1 MTGMAQAPASL
12 TGKLILHYKVGQR
25 LGSGGMGEVYL
36 AEDTRLGRQV
46 ALKFLA
52 PSAQRD
58 EESRARLVREARA
71 ASLLRS
77 PNIAVTYDLLEHGDS
92 LFIAME
98 YVEGEVLSDRV
109 ARGPLPVRDAVG
121 VAQQVADAL
130 DEAHGQNIIHRD
142 IKSANLILTRRGL
155 VKVLDFGLAK
165 FERGV
170 EGQLRDVTA
179 IQITSPGL
187 VMGTVAY
194 MAPEQLLGADID
206 HRVDLFALG
215 VVLYEM
221 LAGRLPFAGE
231 TLAEVS
237 DRILRHEPDAL
248 ARFNYAVSPELD
260 TIVRKALQKN
270 PEFRYQSA
278 RELYIDLHNLDRR
291 LEALESSSMTPRRPG
306 SGPKPAFA
314 KTPAGGAAFTRTS
327 AGGPELLAEQRIEQ
341 GERSLAVMAFANVT
355 REPADD
361 WIGEGIAETVTSD
374 LKNVHKLA
382 VIGRAQIFEL
392 LKNMASGRD
401 TSDERLAIELGRRLG
416 AWWVVTGAYQRM
428 GTRIRI
434 TAQVIEVL
442 TASLLKTVKID
453 GAIDDIFELQDR
465 IVFELSRS
473 LDLKVGKAEA
483 EAIARDETRSVEAF
497 EAYSRGLLN
506 MRQASRDSID
516 RAIML
521 FIRATELD
529 PEYASAWASLGG
541 ALQLKGLFL
550 GLTDYADRA
559 ESALRRAI
567 ALQPTLASAHSWL
580 GLSLLM
586 LDRVDEALV
595 SLRQAVQLEPDNAS
609 THQALARALWMGK
622 GQVEEAI
629 AQLRRGVA
637 LNPEGGYSYL
647 QLSFLQSLAGDL
659 DGAEASAR
667 QAIELQERAISGTQ
681 GLLIVGAHARLGY
694 AYYRRRQYERAV
706 DEYRRELM
714 FLSSTDHGLRE
725 RTLIELHQKLS
736 AAYEELGDTEQ
747 SARFGQMAIDEFERR
762 VAAGADD
769 PATRYYV
776 AAVYARRGD
785 LDNTLKHLALPL
797 ARLPLFTPWR
807 LQRDPDFD
815 RVRHHAAFAE
825 KAAST
830 ASRLS

>member
-1 MTGMAQAPASL
+1 MSGMAQAPASL
-12 TGKLILHYKVGQR
+12 SGKVILHYKVGQR
-25 LGSGGMGEVYL
+25 LGAGGMGEVYL

-52 PSAQRD
+52 PAVQRD
-58 EESRARLVREARA
+58 AESRARLVREARA

-98 YVEGEVLSDRV
+98 YVEGELLAQRI
-109 ARGPLPVRDAVG
+109 ARGPLPVREAVG
-121 VAQQVADAL
+121 IAQQVADAL

-165 FERGV
+165 FEDDA
-170 EGQLRDVTA
+170 EAKLRDVTA
-179 IQITSPGL
+179 MQVTSPGL
-187 VMGTVAY
+187 VMGTIAY
-194 MAPEQLLGADID
+194 MAPEQLLGGAID

-221 LAGRLPFAGE
+221 LAGRLPFAGD
-231 TLAEVS
+231 TIAEVS
-237 DRILRHEPDAL
+237 DRILRDEPDAL
-248 ARFNYAVSPELD
+248 ARFNYAVPSDLD
-260 TIVRKALQKN
+260 AIVRKALQK
-270 PEFRYQSA
+270 EAAFRYQSA

-291 LEALESSSMTPRRPG
+291 LEAFDSSGRTSRPG
-306 SGPKPAFA
+306 SGPRPAFL
-314 KTPAGGAAFTRTS
+314 PG
-327 AGGPELLAEQRIEQ
+327 QRVEQ

-355 REPADD
+355 REAADD

-374 LKNVHKLA
+374 LKNVHNLA

-392 LKNMASGRD
+392 LKTMASGRE
-401 TSDERLAIELGRRLG
+401 TSDDRLAIELGRRLG

-428 GTRIRI
+428 ATRIRI

-442 TASLLKTVKID
+442 TATLIKTVKID
-453 GAIDDIFELQDR
+453 GRIDDIFELQDR

-483 EAIARDETRSVEAF
+483 EAIERDETHSVEAF

-506 MRQASRDSID
+506 LRQATRDSID

-529 PEYASAWASLGG
+529 PQYAAAWASLGG
-541 ALQLKGLFL
+541 AFQLKGMFL
-550 GLTDYADRA
+550 GLPDYATRA
-559 ESALRRAI
+559 ADALRRAL
-567 ALQPTLASAHSWL
+567 ALQPTLAAAHSWL
-580 GLSLLM
+580 GLSLL
-586 LDRVDEALV
+586 LLGRVDEALA
-595 SLRQAVQLEPDNAS
+595 SLREAVQLEPDNAS
-609 THQALARALWMGK
+609 VRQAFARALWMGK
-622 GQVEEAI
+622 GDVEEAI
-629 AQLRRGVA
+629 AQLRTGVA

-647 QLSFLQSLAGDL
+647 QLSFLESLAGDL
-659 DGAEASAR
+659 DAAEASAR
-667 QAIELQERAISGTQ
+667 NAIELQERAISGTQ

-694 AYYRRRQYERAV
+694 VFYRRGDYDRAL
-706 DEYRRELM
+706 DEYRRELR

-736 AAYEELGDTEQ
+736 AAYGASGDEEQ
-747 SARFGQMAIDEFERR
+747 SARFAQMAIDAFERR
-762 VAAGADD
+762 LAEGADD

-797 ARLPLFTPWR
+797 TRLPFFTPWR
-807 LQRDPDFD
+807 VQRDPDFD
-815 RVRHHAAFAE
+815 RVRQHAALAE
-825 KAAST
+825 RIGST
-830 ASRLS
+830 ARIS

>member
-1 MTGMAQAPASL
+1 MAQAPASL
-12 TGKLILHYKVGQR
+12 TGKLVLHYRVAQR
-25 LGSGGMGEVYL
+25 LGAGGMGEVYL

-98 YVEGEVLSDRV
+98 YVEGEVLSERV
-109 ARGPLPVRDAVG
+109 ARGPLPVREAVG
-121 VAQQVADAL
+121 IAQQVADAL

-165 FERGV
+165 FEDRL
-170 EGQLRDVTA
+170 EGRLHDVTA
-179 IQITSPGL
+179 MQITSPGL

-194 MAPEQLLGADID
+194 MAPEQLLGGKID

-221 LAGRLPFAGE
+221 LAGRLPFTGD

-248 ARFNYAVSPELD
+248 ARFNYAVPQELD
-260 TIVRKALQKN
+260 TVIRKALQKN

-291 LEALESSSMTPRRPG
+291 LEALESSSMTSRRPG
-306 SGPKPAFA
+306 SGPK
-314 KTPAGGAAFTRTS
+314 
-327 AGGPELLAEQRIEQ
+327 LAYDPDQRVEQ
-341 GERSLAVMAFANVT
+341 GERSLAVMAFSNVT
-355 REPADD
+355 REPSDD

-442 TASLLKTVKID
+442 TASLIKTVKID

-483 EAIARDETRSVEAF
+483 EAIARDETNSVDAF

-506 MRQASRDSID
+506 MRQATRDSID

-521 FIRATELD
+521 FIRATEMD
-529 PEYASAWASLGG
+529 PAYASAWASLGG
-541 ALQLKGLFL
+541 ALQLKGMFL
-550 GLTDYADRA
+550 GITDYADRA
-559 ESALRRAI
+559 SDALRRAI
-567 ALQPTLASAHSWL
+567 AIQPTLASAHSWL
-580 GLSLLM
+580 GLSLLI
-586 LDRVDEALV
+586 LGRVDEALV
-595 SLRQAVQLEPDNAS
+595 SLREAVRLEPDNAS
-609 THQALARALWMGK
+609 AYQALARALWMGK

-629 AQLRRGVA
+629 THLRRGVA
-637 LNPEGGYSYL
+637 LNPEAGYSYL
-647 QLSFLQSLAGDL
+647 QLSFLESIAGDL
-659 DGAEASAR
+659 DGAEASAK

-694 AYYRRRQYERAV
+694 AYYRKKQYDRAV
-706 DEYRRELM
+706 DEYRRELT

-736 AAYEELGDTEQ
+736 AVHDALGDTEQ
-747 SARFGQMAIDEFERR
+747 SERFGQMAIDEFERR
-762 VAAGADD
+762 LAAGADD
-769 PATRYYV
+769 PATRYYI

-785 LDNTLKHLALPL
+785 LDHTLKHLALPL
-797 ARLPLFTPWR
+797 ARLPHFTPWR

-815 RVRHHAAFAE
+815 RVRHHDAFAQH
-825 KAAST
+825 AAST
-830 ASRLS
+830 ASRIS

>member
-98 YVEGEVLSDRV
+98 YVDGEVLAQRI
-109 ARGPLPVRDAVG
+109 ARGPLPVREAVG
-121 VAQQVADAL
+121 IAQQVADAL

-165 FERGV
+165 FQDRSEDTRG
-170 EGQLRDVTA
+170 DVTA
-179 IQITSPGL
+179 MQITSPGL

-194 MAPEQLLGADID
+194 MAPEQLLGSNID

-221 LAGRLPFAGE
+221 LAGRLPFIGD

-248 ARFNYAVSPELD
+248 ARFNYAVPQDLD
-260 TIVRKALQKN
+260 TVVRKALQKN

-291 LEALESSSMTPRRPG
+291 LEALESSSMTSRRPG

-314 KTPAGGAAFTRTS
+314 KAS
-327 AGGPELLAEQRIEQ
+327 AGGPAFFPEQRVEQ
-341 GERSLAVMAFANVT
+341 GERSLAVMAFSNVT
-355 REPADD
+355 REPSDD

-374 LKNVHKLA
+374 LKNVHKLS

-428 GTRIRI
+428 GTRLRI

-442 TASLLKTVKID
+442 TASLIKTVKID

-506 MRQASRDSID
+506 MRQATRDSID

-521 FIRATELD
+521 FLRATELD
-529 PEYASAWASLGG
+529 PEYAAAWASLGG
-541 ALQLKGLFL
+541 AFQLKGMFL
-550 GLTDYADRA
+550 GMTDYADRA
-559 ESALRRAI
+559 TTALRRAI
-567 ALQPTLASAHSWL
+567 ALQPALAPAHSWL

-586 LDRVDEALV
+586 LGHVDEALV

-609 THQALARALWMGK
+609 AYQALARALWMGK
-622 GQVEEAI
+622 GQVDEAM

-637 LNPEGGYSYL
+637 LNPEAGYSYL
-647 QLSFLQSLAGDL
+647 QLSFLESLAGDL
-659 DGAEASAR
+659 NAAEASAR

-681 GLLIVGAHARLGY
+681 GLLIVGAHTRLGY
-694 AYYRRRQYERAV
+694 AYYRKQQYARAI
-706 DEYRRELM
+706 DEYRRELT

-736 AAYEELGDTEQ
+736 AVYDALGDTEQ
-747 SARFGQMAIDEFERR
+747 SERFGQMAIEEFERR
-762 VAAGADD
+762 LTAGADD

-815 RVRHHAAFAE
+815 RVRNQAAFAE
-825 KAAST
+825 HIGST
-830 ASRLS
+830 ATRIS

>member
-12 TGKLILHYKVGQR
+12 TGKLILHYRVGQR
-25 LGSGGMGEVYL
+25 LGAGGMGEVYL

-58 EESRARLVREARA
+58 EESRARLIREARA

-98 YVEGEVLSDRV
+98 YVEGEVLSQRIT
-109 ARGPLPVRDAVG
+109 RGPLPVREAVG

-165 FERGV
+165 FDDSTEER
-170 EGQLRDVTA
+170 LRDVTA
-179 IQITSPGL
+179 MQITSPGL

-194 MAPEQLLGADID
+194 MAPEQLLGGAID

-221 LAGRLPFAGE
+221 LAARLPFAGD

-237 DRILRHEPDAL
+237 DRILRHEPEAL
-248 ARFNYAVSPELD
+248 ARFNYAVPQDLD
-260 TIVRKALQKN
+260 SIIRKALHMN
-270 PEFRYQSA
+270 AGYRYQSA

-291 LEALESSSMTPRRPG
+291 LEALESSSMTSRPPG
-306 SGPKPAFA
+306 SGPKPAFD
-314 KTPAGGAAFTRTS
+314 PN
-327 AGGPELLAEQRIEQ
+327 QRVEQ

-355 REPADD
+355 REPSDD

-392 LKNMASGRD
+392 LKNMAPGRD
-401 TSDERLAIELGRRLG
+401 ATDERLAIELGRRLG
-416 AWWVVTGAYQRM
+416 AWWVVTGAYQRL

-442 TASLLKTVKID
+442 TGSLLKTVKID

-473 LDLKVGKAEA
+473 LDLKVSKAEA
-483 EAIARDETRSVEAF
+483 EAIARDETHSVEAF

-521 FIRATELD
+521 FLRATELD
-529 PEYASAWASLGG
+529 PAYASAWASLGG
-541 ALQLKGLFL
+541 ALQLKGMFL
-550 GLTDYADRA
+550 GISDYADRA
-559 ESALRRAI
+559 SDALRRAI
-567 ALQPTLASAHSWL
+567 ALQPTLGSAHSWL
-580 GLSLLM
+580 GLTLLM
-586 LDRVDEALV
+586 LGRVDEALV
-595 SLRQAVQLEPDNAS
+595 SLREAVNLEPDNA
-609 THQALARALWMGK
+609 TAYQALARALWMGK
-622 GQVEEAI
+622 GEVEEAI
-629 AQLRRGVA
+629 AHLRRGVA
-637 LNPEGGYSYL
+637 LNPEAGYSYL
-647 QLSFLQSLAGDL
+647 QLSFLQSLSGDL
-659 DGAEASAR
+659 DAAEASAR
-667 QAIELQERAISGTQ
+667 QAIELQERAMSGTQ

-694 AYYRRRQYERAV
+694 AYYRKNQYDRAV
-706 DEYRRELM
+706 DEYRRELT

-736 AAYEELGDTEQ
+736 AAYDALGDSEQ
-747 SARFGQMAIDEFERR
+747 AMRFGQMAIEEFERR
-762 VAAGADD
+762 LGAGADD

-785 LDNTLKHLALPL
+785 VENTLKHLALPL
-797 ARLPLFTPWR
+797 TRLPLFTPWR
-807 LQRDPDFD
+807 LHRDPDFD
-815 RVRHHAAFAE
+815 RIRHEAAFAE
-825 KAAST
+825 RIGSGIASAST
-830 ASRLS
+830 RAGL

>member
-25 LGSGGMGEVYL
+25 LGGGGMGEVYL

-77 PNIAVTYDLLEHGDS
+77 PNIAVTYDLLEHGES

-98 YVEGEVLSDRV
+98 YVEGEVLSERI
-109 ARGPLPVRDAVG
+109 ARGPLPVREAVG
-121 VAQQVADAL
+121 IAQQVADAL

-165 FERGV
+165 FD
-170 EGQLRDVTA
+170 EGTEARLRDVTA
-179 IQITSPGL
+179 MQITSPGL

-194 MAPEQLLGADID
+194 MAPEQLLGGTID

-221 LAGRLPFAGE
+221 LAARLPFGGD

-237 DRILRHEPDAL
+237 DRILRHEPDAI
-248 ARFNYAVSPELD
+248 ARFNYAVPPELE
-260 TIVRKALQKN
+260 TVVRKALQKN
-270 PEFRYQSA
+270 AAFRYQSA

-291 LEALESSSMTPRRPG
+291 LEALESSSMRSRPPG
-306 SGPKPAFA
+306 SGPKPAFM
-314 KTPAGGAAFTRTS
+314 PG
-327 AGGPELLAEQRIEQ
+327 QRVEQ

-355 REPADD
+355 REAADD

-392 LKNMASGRD
+392 LKTETSGRD
-401 TSDERLAIELGRRLG
+401 VSDERLAIELGRRLG

-442 TASLLKTVKID
+442 TASLIKTVKID
-453 GAIDDIFELQDR
+453 GSIDDIFELQDR

-506 MRQASRDSID
+506 MRQATRDSID

-521 FIRATELD
+521 FIRATDLD
-529 PEYASAWASLGG
+529 PDYAAAWASLGG
-541 ALQLKGLFL
+541 AFQLKGMFI
-550 GLTDYADRA
+550 GMPGYAERA
-559 ESALRRAI
+559 ATALRRAI
-567 ALQPTLASAHSWL
+567 TLQPTMASAHSWL
-580 GLSLLM
+580 GLSLL
-586 LDRVDEALV
+586 LLGQVDDALV
-595 SLRQAVQLEPDNAS
+595 SLREAVRLDPDNAS

-622 GQVEEAI
+622 GQVDEAI
-629 AQLRRGVA
+629 AQLRSGIA
-637 LNPEGGYSYL
+637 LNPEAGYSYL
-647 QLSFLQSLAGDL
+647 QLSFLESLTGDL
-659 DGAEASAR
+659 DAAEASAR
-667 QAIELQERAISGTQ
+667 DAIELQERAVSGTQ

-694 AYYRRRQYERAV
+694 VFYRRGQYGRAV
-706 DEYRRELM
+706 EEYRRELA
-714 FLSSTDHGLRE
+714 FLSSIDHGLRE

-736 AAYEELGDTEQ
+736 AAHDALGQSQE
-747 SARFGQMAIDEFERR
+747 SARYGQMAIDEFERR
-762 VAAGADD
+762 IAAGADD

-785 LDNTLKHLALPL
+785 LENTLKHLALPL
-797 ARLPLFTPWR
+797 EKLPLFTPWR
-807 LQRDPDFD
+807 LHRDPDFD
-815 RVRHHAAFAE
+815 RVRQHAAFAE
-825 KAAST
+825 HIGSIT
-830 ASRLS
+830 SRIS

>member
-1 MTGMAQAPASL
+1 MAQAPASL
-12 TGKLILHYKVGQR
+12 TGKLILHYRVGQR
-25 LGSGGMGEVYL
+25 LGGGGMGEVYL

-52 PSAQRD
+52 PAAQRD

-92 LFIAME
+92 LFIVME
-98 YVEGEVLSDRV
+98 YVDGEVLSERV

-121 VAQQVADAL
+121 IAQQVADAL

-165 FERGV
+165 FEDPL
-170 EGQLRDVTA
+170 EGKLRDVTA
-179 IQITSPGL
+179 MQITSPGL

-194 MAPEQLLGADID
+194 MAPEQLLGGHID
-206 HRVDLFALG
+206 HRVDLFSLG

-221 LAGRLPFAGE
+221 LAGRLPFTGD

-237 DRILRHEPDAL
+237 DRILRQEPDAL
-248 ARFNYAVSPELD
+248 ARFNYAVPQELD
-260 TIVRKALQKN
+260 TVVRKALQKN

-291 LEALESSSMTPRRPG
+291 LEALESSSMTLRRPS
-306 SGPKPAFA
+306 SGPKLAFVPA
-314 KTPAGGAAFTRTS
+314 
-327 AGGPELLAEQRIEQ
+327 QRVEQ

-355 REPADD
+355 REPSDD

-392 LKNMASGRD
+392 LKNMVSGRD
-401 TSDERLAIELGRRLG
+401 TTDERLAIELGRRLG

-442 TASLLKTVKID
+442 TASLIKTVKID

-506 MRQASRDSID
+506 MRQATRDSID

-521 FIRATELD
+521 FLRATELD
-529 PEYASAWASLGG
+529 PAYAAAWASLGG
-541 ALQLKGLFL
+541 ALQLKGMFL
-550 GLTDYADRA
+550 GITDYADRA
-559 ESALRRAI
+559 ADALRRAI
-567 ALQPTLASAHSWL
+567 ALQPALASAHSWL
-580 GLSLLM
+580 GLTLL
-586 LDRVDEALV
+586 LLGRVDDALV
-595 SLRQAVQLEPDNAS
+595 SLREAVKLEPDNAS
-609 THQALARALWMGK
+609 AYQALARALWMGK

-637 LNPEGGYSYL
+637 LNPEAGYSYL
-647 QLSFLQSLAGDL
+647 QLSFLESIAGDL

-694 AYYRRRQYERAV
+694 AYYRKKQYARAV
-706 DEYRRELM
+706 DEYRRELT

-736 AAYEELGDTEQ
+736 AVHDALGDTEQ
-747 SARFGQMAIDEFERR
+747 SLRFGQMAIEEFERR
-762 VAAGADD
+762 LAAGADD

-815 RVRHHAAFAE
+815 PVRHHAAFAE
-825 KAAST
+825 KTGS
-830 ASRLS
+830 SSKVVSS

>member
-1 MTGMAQAPASL
+1 MAAPSPSL
-12 TGKLILHYKVGQR
+12 TGKLVLHYRVGQR
-25 LGSGGMGEVYL
+25 LGGGGMGEVYL

-52 PSAQRD
+52 PAARRD

-77 PNIAVTYDLLEHGDS
+77 PNIAVTYDLVEHGDS

-98 YVEGEVLSDRV
+98 YVEGELLSNRI
-109 ARGPLPVRDAVG
+109 ARGPLPMREAVSI
-121 VAQQVADAL
+121 AQQVADAL

-165 FERGV
+165 FEDHAEAQRR
-170 EGQLRDVTA
+170 EVTGM
-179 IQITSPGL
+179 QITSPGL
-187 VMGTVAY
+187 VMGTIAY
-194 MAPEQLLGADID
+194 MAPEQLLGSDID

-221 LAGRLPFAGE
+221 IAGRLPFQGD

-248 ARFNYAVSPELD
+248 ARFNYAVPPDLD
-260 TIVRKALQKN
+260 AIVRKALQKN
-270 PEFRYQSA
+270 RDFRYQSS

-291 LEALESSSMTPRRPG
+291 LESLESSSLVNRPPG
-306 SGPKPAFA
+306 SGPKPAFL
-314 KTPAGGAAFTRTS
+314 P
-327 AGGPELLAEQRIEQ
+327 EQRVEQ
-341 GERSLAVMAFANVT
+341 GERSIAVMAFANVT
-355 REPADD
+355 REAADD

-401 TSDERLAIELGRRLG
+401 TTDDRLAIELGRRLG
-416 AWWVVTGAYQRM
+416 AWWVVTGAYQRI

-434 TAQVIEVL
+434 TVQVIEVL
-442 TASLLKTVKID
+442 TASLIKTVKID
-453 GAIDDIFELQDR
+453 GGIDDIFELQDR

-483 EAIARDETRSVEAF
+483 EAIAQDETRSVEAF

-516 RAIML
+516 RAISL
-521 FIRATELD
+521 FERATVLD
-529 PEYASAWASLGG
+529 PDYAAAWAYLGG
-541 ALQLKGLFL
+541 AFQLKGMFL
-550 GLTDYADRA
+550 GMRELADKAVVALGRA
-559 ESALRRAI
+559 LALK
-567 ALQPTLASAHSWL
+567 PTLSAAHAWL
-580 GLSLLM
+580 GLALLM
-586 LDRVDEALV
+586 LERVDEACE
-595 SLRQAVQLEPDNAS
+595 SLQQAVKLEPDNAS
-609 THQALARALWMGK
+609 AHQALARVLWMGK
-622 GQVEEAI
+622 GRVDEAI
-629 AQLRRGVA
+629 TQLRRGIA
-637 LNPEGGYSYL
+637 LNPEAGYSYL
-647 QLSFLQSLAGDL
+647 QLSFLESLSGDL
-659 DGAEASAR
+659 NAAEQSAR

-694 AYYRRRQYERAV
+694 VYYRKGDYDRALE
-706 DEYRRELM
+706 EYRRELA
-714 FLSSTDHGLRE
+714 FLASTDHALRE

-736 AAYEELGDTEQ
+736 ALHDARGDSEQ
-747 SARFGQMAIDEFERR
+747 AERFGRLAIEGLEKRLG
-762 VAAGADD
+762 AGADD
-769 PATRYYV
+769 PATRYYA

-785 LDNTLKHLALPL
+785 VENTLKHLALPL
-797 ARLPLFTPWR
+797 ERLPLFTPWR
-807 LQRDPDFD
+807 LQHDPDFD
-815 RVRHHAAFAE
+815 RVRRDPAFIE
-825 KAAST
+825 RT
-830 ASRLS
+830 APITSRLS

>member
-52 PSAQRD
+52 PAAQRD

-98 YVEGEVLSDRV
+98 YVEGEVLSQRIT
-109 ARGPLPVRDAVG
+109 RGPLPVREAVG
-121 VAQQVADAL
+121 IAQQVADAL

-142 IKSANLILTRRGL
+142 IKSANLILTKRGL

-165 FERGV
+165 FEDRRGD
-170 EGQLRDVTA
+170 QLRDVTA
-179 IQITSPGL
+179 MQLTSPGL
-187 VMGTVAY
+187 VMGTVSY
-194 MAPEQLLGADID
+194 MAPEQLLGGDID

-237 DRILRHEPDAL
+237 DRILRHEPEAL
-248 ARFNYAVSPELD
+248 ARFNYAIPPDLD
-260 TIVRKALQKN
+260 AIVRKALQKN
-270 PEFRYQSA
+270 SAFRYQSA

-291 LEALESSSMTPRRPG
+291 LEAFESSSMTTRPPG
-306 SGPKPAFA
+306 SGPKPAFL
-314 KTPAGGAAFTRTS
+314 P
-327 AGGPELLAEQRIEQ
+327 EQRVEQ

-392 LKNMASGRD
+392 LKNMSPGRD
-401 TSDERLAIELGRRLG
+401 SNDDRLAIELGRRLG

-442 TASLLKTVKID
+442 TASLIKTVKID
-453 GAIDDIFELQDR
+453 GGIDGIFELQDR

-473 LDLKVGKAEA
+473 LDLKLGKAEA
-483 EAIARDETRSVEAF
+483 EAIARDETHSVEAF

-529 PEYASAWASLGG
+529 PAYASAWASLGG
-541 ALQLKGLFL
+541 ALQIKGMFL
-550 GLTDYADRA
+550 GIADYANRA
-559 ESALRRAI
+559 TDALRRAI
-567 ALQPTLASAHSWL
+567 TLQPTLASAHSWL
-580 GLSLLM
+580 GLSLL
-586 LDRVDEALV
+586 LLGRVDDALV
-595 SLRQAVQLEPDNAS
+595 SLREAVKLEPETAS
-609 THQALARALWMGK
+609 GYQALARALWMGK

-629 AQLRRGVA
+629 AQLRTGVA
-637 LNPEGGYSYL
+637 LNPEAGYSYL

-659 DGAEASAR
+659 DAAEATAR

-694 AYYRRRQYERAV
+694 VYYRKQQYDRAL
-706 DEYRRELM
+706 DEYRRELT

-725 RTLIELHQKLS
+725 RTLVELHQKLS
-736 AAYEELGDTEQ
+736 AAYDALGDTEQ

-762 VAAGADD
+762 LAAGADD
-769 PATRYYV
+769 QATRYYV

-785 LDNTLKHLALPL
+785 VDNALKHLAQPL
-797 ARLPLFTPWR
+797 AKLPLFTPWR

-815 RVRHHAAFAE
+815 AVRTHPAFAE
-825 KAAST
+825 RIG
-830 ASRLS
+830 SRTQAT